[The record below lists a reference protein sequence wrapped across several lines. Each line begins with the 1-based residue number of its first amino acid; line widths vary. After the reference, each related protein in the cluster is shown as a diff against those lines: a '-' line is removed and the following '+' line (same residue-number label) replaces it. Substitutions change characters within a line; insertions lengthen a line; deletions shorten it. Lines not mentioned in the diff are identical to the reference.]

1 MIKRI
6 SDFVLNLP
14 IVKQLYHFASHKTLP
29 GLHGITILVIAQQ
42 FKKSLV
48 SSRLSMRAAAVSY
61 NFFMALFP
69 TIIFLFTL
77 TAYLPI
83 DNFDQL
89 LLDSLKDVL
98 PTFSYMA
105 VKNTLLD
112 IISIQRDGLL
122 SLGFFIALF
131 YATNGVSSII
141 SSFNASI
148 LIRDKR
154 PEWKIL
160 LVSLQLTIIVTILL
174 VLAISLM
181 LFANFGLGY
190 LISKKIIT
198 YQFDDIILW
207 ITKWV
212 IFYGFIFF
220 IVAFLYYLGPSKE
233 NRIKFF
239 SLGAFAASFIIL
251 LLLIGFAFFV
261 GNFGTYNTLYG
272 SVGALIAVLVLIN
285 LNALVLLAG
294 YEFNASIY
302 HINKMQT
309 KSRQEI
315 LNQLPA

>member
-6 SDFVLNLP
+6 SDFVLDLP
-14 IVKQLYHFASHKTLP
+14 IVKQLYHFAAHKTLP

-122 SLGFFIALF
+122 SLGFFVALF

-141 SSFNASI
+141 SSVFSI
-148 LIRDKR
+148 I
-154 PEWKIL
+154 ISS
-160 LVSLQLTIIVTILL
+160 VS
-174 VLAISLM
+174 
-181 LFANFGLGY
+181 
-190 LISKKIIT
+190 
-198 YQFDDIILW
+198 
-207 ITKWV
+207 
-212 IFYGFIFF
+212 
-220 IVAFLYYLGPSKE
+220 
-233 NRIKFF
+233 
-239 SLGAFAASFIIL
+239 
-251 LLLIGFAFFV
+251 
-261 GNFGTYNTLYG
+261 
-272 SVGALIAVLVLIN
+272 
-285 LNALVLLAG
+285 
-294 YEFNASIY
+294 SIY
-302 HINKMQT
+302 IY
-309 KSRQEI
+309 
-315 LNQLPA
+315 

>member
-1 MIKRI
+1 
-6 SDFVLNLP
+6 
-14 IVKQLYHFASHKTLP
+14 VKQLYHFASRKTLP
-29 GLHGITILVIAQQ
+29 GLHGITILAVTQQ
-42 FKKSLV
+42 FKKSMV

-83 DNFDQL
+83 QNFDHI
-89 LLDSLKDVL
+89 LLDSLEGVL
-98 PTFSYMA
+98 PPFSFMA

-112 IISIQRDGLL
+112 IISIQRSGLL
-122 SLGFFIALF
+122 SFGFFVALF

-148 LIRDKR
+148 LIQDKR

-160 LVSLQLTIIVTILL
+160 LVSLLLTIIVTILL

-181 LFANFGLGY
+181 LFTNFGLGY

-198 YQFDDIILW
+198 YQLDNIILW
-207 ITKWV
+207 IVKWV
-212 IFYGFIFF
+212 VFYAFIFF

-239 SLGAFAASFIIL
+239 SLGAFASSFIIL

-315 LNQLPA
+315 LNQMPA

>member
-1 MIKRI
+1 MIKKLT
-6 SDFVLNLP
+6 SFLLNLP
-14 IVKQLYHFASHKTLP
+14 LVKQLYLFASHKTLP
-29 GLHGITILVIAQQ
+29 GLHGITILAVAKQ
-42 FKKSLV
+42 FRKSLI

-83 DNFDQL
+83 EHFDKL

-98 PTFSYMA
+98 PPFSFMA
-105 VKNTLLD
+105 VENTLLD

-122 SLGFFIALF
+122 SFGFFVALF

-141 SSFNASI
+141 SSFNASV
-148 LIRDKR
+148 LIQDNR

-190 LISKKIIT
+190 LIGKKIIT
-198 YQFDDIILW
+198 YQFDNVILW
-207 ITKWV
+207 VTKWV

-220 IVAFLYYLGPSKE
+220 IIAFLYYLGPSKE

-239 SLGAFAASFIIL
+239 SLGAFASSFIIL

-302 HINKMQT
+302 HINKMQI
-309 KSRQEI
+309 KSRHGI
-315 LNQLPA
+315 LN